1 MKGIVLAGGTGS
13 RLAPITVPVSKQLL
27 PVYDKPMVYYP
38 ISTLM
43 LAGIR
48 EILIIATPLDIP
60 RFQTLL
66 GDGSM
71 WGVKFTFAPQMSPRG
86 IADALLIGESFI
98 GNQSVAL
105 ALGDNIFHGSGL
117 GGQLEINS
125 ELSGAIIFGYEVSNP
140 SEYGIVAL
148 DHNGEPTSIEEKPGL
163 PKSNLAVPGLYFY
176 DSNVVKLA
184 KSIKPSSRGELEI
197 TSINLEY
204 LKLKK
209 LQVKILK
216 RGTAWLDTGTPDS
229 LHDAAAYVRLIEQRQ
244 GLKICCP
251 EEIAWR
257 KGWILDSDLG
267 NLALRY
273 GSCKYSNYLESLLRK
288 QEKEF
293 SDR

>member
-13 RLAPITVPVSKQLL
+13 RLSPITIPVSKQLL

-48 EILIIATPLDIP
+48 EILIITTPLDLP

-66 GDGSM
+66 GDGSK
-71 WGVKFTFAPQMSPRG
+71 WGVKFTFAQQVSPSG
-86 IADALLIGESFI
+86 IAEAFLIGENFI
-98 GNQSVAL
+98 GNESVAL

-117 GGQLEINS
+117 GGQLEFNS
-125 ELSGAIIFGYEVSNP
+125 ELSGAMIFGYEVSDP
-140 SEYGIVAL
+140 SEYGVVTL
-148 DHNGEPTSIEEKPGL
+148 DRNGMPTSIEEKPNS

-176 DSNVVKLA
+176 DSNVTEFA
-184 KSIKPSSRGELEI
+184 KAIKPSARGELEI
-197 TSINLEY
+197 TSINLVY

-209 LQVKILK
+209 LKVNVLK

-229 LHDAAAYVRLIEQRQ
+229 LHDAATYVRLIEQRQ
-244 GLKICCP
+244 GLKIACP

-257 KGWILDSDLG
+257 KGWISDSELKQIATMDSSCSYSTYLG
-267 NLALRY
+267 TLI
-273 GSCKYSNYLESLLRK
+273 GKQK
-288 QEKEF
+288 QEI
-293 SDR
+293 